1 MAWLA
6 EMGFDVVEHC
16 MVTAETVAAAVEK
29 FRDKIEQNDIASDG
43 LVLTFDSIA
52 TAKPCRRRRN
62 SRRILLPSNG
72 RTKWQETTLRQ
83 IEWNTSRTGL
93 MNPVAVFG
101 PRGAGGLNGEPR
113 KPA

>member
-16 MVTAETVAAAVEK
+16 MVTAETVAAAVEE

-52 TAKPCRRRRN
+52 YSQSLGRTAKFPQGFHCLQMGGRN
-62 SRRILLPSNG
+62 
-72 RTKWQETTLRQ
+72 
-83 IEWNTSRTGL
+83 
-93 MNPVAVFG
+93 
-101 PRGAGGLNGEPR
+101 GGNHS
-113 KPA
+113 ATD